1 MLLRRLPRTVKHHRF
16 ESLRT
21 GNAEML
27 PDVKGDKSGATGS
40 VLEEGEGNELRKDSL
55 MQGG

>member
-1 MLLRRLPRTVKHHRF
+1 MLLRRLPRTIKHYRF

-27 PDVKGDKSGATGS
+27 PDVKGDESGATGS
-40 VLEEGEGNELRKDSL
+40 VFEEEGNKLRKDSL